1 MFSLAPFGIN
11 GLFPQVPQEQE
22 PCSSLASLDPRSCQ
36 KGRQRKRDDLGIAL
50 WLHTGAPWA
59 DLAPCS
65 CPARRGPGPGRLSA
79 ARLDRRRCLLKCAVK
94 RLSRFPYF
102 HVDVFFLSF
111 SPSSAACGGRGMG
124 TREFPFS
131 LTFSNMAFPF
141 GFISQR
147 NY

>member
-1 MFSLAPFGIN
+1 MTLELPFGCTQAPP
-11 GLFPQVPQEQE
+11 GLT
-22 PCSSLASLDPRSCQ
+22 S
-36 KGRQRKRDDLGIAL
+36 
-50 WLHTGAPWA
+50 PWA

-124 TREFPFS
+124 TKEFPFS